1 MKNMN
6 INVRVK
12 LGVNMASKL
21 ITAKYFVNNFSFTLQ
36 QLVVKYLNPCNIHI
50 IVLVTFRPSRRNLSQ
65 LQINVQINNFH
76 FYNFEFSAKEKV

>member
-36 QLVVKYLNPCNIHI
+36 QLVVKYLNPSNI

-76 FYNFEFSAKEKV
+76 FSNFEFSAKEKV